1 MNMAIKPAPP
11 NPHQEA
17 INNLYARVLPR
28 VRALPFAKNT
38 REPWLGN
45 ATVDKSV
52 LATIETI
59 FAIADE
65 DAKNAQPVIE
75 TTAED
80 TAKLGKAG
88 MQSSEAFDPPMV
100 ELPEMDQS

>member
-1 MNMAIKPAPP
+1 MNMANVKKAP
-11 NPHQEA
+11 NPHQAA
-17 INNLYARVLPR
+17 IDNLTARVLPR
-28 VRALPFAKNT
+28 VRAMPFAKNS

-65 DAKNAQPVIE
+65 DAAAAAKTEVVEATGESAPV
-75 TTAED
+75 
-80 TAKLGKAG
+80 L
-88 MQSSEAFDPPMV
+88 

>member
-1 MNMAIKPAPP
+1 MNMATKPAPP

-17 INNLYARVLPR
+17 INNLVARVLPR
-28 VRALPFAKNT
+28 VRAMPFAKNT

-45 ATVDKSV
+45 ATVDKAV
-52 LATIETI
+52 LATIEAI

-65 DAKNAQPVIE
+65 DAAKAAEPPVIE
-75 TTAED
+75 TTAE
-80 TAKLGKAG
+80 T
-88 MQSSEAFDPPMV
+88 PVV

>member
-1 MNMAIKPAPP
+1 MNMANKPAAP

-17 INNLYARVLPR
+17 INNLVSRVLPR
-28 VRALPFAKNT
+28 VRAMPFAKNN

-45 ATVDKSV
+45 VTVDKAV
-52 LATIETI
+52 LATVETI

-65 DAKNAQPVIE
+65 DAAKASEPAIIE
-75 TTAED
+75 TTGE
-80 TAKLGKAG
+80 T
-88 MQSSEAFDPPMV
+88 PVV

>member
-1 MNMAIKPAPP
+1 MTMAIKTPPP

-17 INNLYARVLPR
+17 INNLASRVLPR

-45 ATVDKSV
+45 VTVDKAV
-52 LATIETI
+52 LATIEAI

-65 DAKNAQPVIE
+65 DAAKAAAPVIV
-75 TTAED
+75 
-80 TAKLGKAG
+80 
-88 MQSSEAFDPPMV
+88 EATGEPSV
-100 ELPEMDQS
+100 LELPEMDQG

>member
-1 MNMAIKPAPP
+1 MNMANKTPPP
-11 NPHQEA
+11 NPHQDA
-17 INNLYARVLPR
+17 INNLAARVLPR
-28 VRALPFAKNT
+28 VRAMPFAKNT

-45 ATVDKSV
+45 TAVDKAV

-65 DAKNAQPVIE
+65 DAAKAAEPVVIE
-75 TTAED
+75 TTA
-80 TAKLGKAG
+80 
-88 MQSSEAFDPPMV
+88 QPPVV